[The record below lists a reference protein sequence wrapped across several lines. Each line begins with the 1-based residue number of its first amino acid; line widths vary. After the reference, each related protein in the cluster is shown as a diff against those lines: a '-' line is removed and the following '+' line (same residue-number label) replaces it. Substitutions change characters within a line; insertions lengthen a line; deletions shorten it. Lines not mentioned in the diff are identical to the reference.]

1 MKTITPGCDSDDWL
15 DQTVYKAQKSDL
27 MTEEKQ
33 FTLIN
38 VMQGRAVYILRKPE
52 RRLIIFLDLN
62 DTFLRYQERRQ
73 KE

>member
-1 MKTITPGCDSDDWL
+1 
-15 DQTVYKAQKSDL
+15 

-38 VMQGRAVYILRKPE
+38 LMQGCAVYILQKPE

-62 DTFLRYQERRQ
+62 YTFLRYQERRQ